1 MSEPTVLVLGGG
13 VGGVVAANELRRRL
27 KERARVVLVDRNAQ
41 QSFAPSYLWAMTGAR
56 KLAAI
61 TRDLRRLERRGIEV
75 LVGDVQEID
84 LAGRAVTV
92 EGKALAYDWLI
103 VALGAQLAPEAVP
116 GLADAHTFYHAAGAE
131 RLRDALASFQGGRV
145 VLAVAGM
152 PYKCPAAPYEG
163 MMLLESY
170 FGARRVRHNVELAL
184 YTPEPQPMPVA
195 GPALGEAVQELLAHK
210 GIAFHPRMQLAAVED
225 GGLRFQDGTTAPFDL
240 LVAVPPHRAP
250 HVVQQAGLTD
260 DTGWVPVDTHTLETQ
275 HERVFAIGDVT
286 RIPLFDGLPLPK
298 AGVFAHAEGRVVARN
313 IAAQILGRDERLE
326 FDGHGSCFLE
336 AGGGMAGMA
345 RGGFLAQPRQITM
358 RSPSRV
364 WHWGKVAFER
374 YWLWKWY

>member
-27 KERARVVLVDRNAQ
+27 KKRARVVLVDRNPQ

-56 KLAAI
+56 TLAAI
-61 TRDLRRLERRGIEV
+61 TRDLRRLERRGIDV
-75 LVGDVQEID
+75 IVGDVQEID

-116 GLADAHTFYHAAGAE
+116 GLAQAHTYYHAAGAE

-163 MMLLESY
+163 AMLLESY
-170 FGARRVRHNVELAL
+170 FHSRRLGHNVEIAI

-225 GGLRFQDGTTAPFDL
+225 GRLLFQDGTTAPFDL
-240 LVAVPPHRAP
+240 LVAVPPHRAAP
-250 HVVQQAGLTD
+250 VVQQAGLTD
-260 DTGWVPVDTHTLETQ
+260 DTGWVPVDSHRLETQ

-286 RIPLFDGLPLPK
+286 RIPLADGMVLPK

-313 IAAQILGRDERLE
+313 IAAQILGRDERAE
-326 FDGHGSCFLE
+326 FDGHGYCFLE
-336 AGGGMAGMA
+336 AGEGRAGIA
-345 RGGFLAQPRQITM
+345 QGDFLAQPRQISM
-358 RSPSRV
+358 RSPSRL
-364 WHWGKVAFER
+364 WHLGKVAFER